1 MDNIIVVGS
10 LNMDLVVRTAHMPAV
25 GETIFGQDFISNP
38 GGKGANQAIAASRLG
53 GKVTMIGRVGTDNYG
68 ETLIDRLKKEKIDTS
83 FIQKD
88 KDAATGI
95 ALITVDKSGQNT
107 IVVVSGANMRL
118 LPDQMED
125 ALAQKTQM
133 SVMILQLELPLEC
146 VERAARIA
154 KNRGAKV
161 ILNPSPVSRFP
172 KEFLH
177 LIDILVP
184 NEIEANQLTSMP
196 VSNMDQAEAAGRHLV
211 KMGVGSVVVTLGKK
225 GAIVV
230 RSDLETFHLHGHS
243 VQVLDTTAAGDAF
256 VGGLAVGLAEGLT
269 LIDAARYGNAAA
281 ALTVTHL
288 GAQGSLPYR
297 SQVEKF
303 AGI

>member
-1 MDNIIVVGS
+1 MENIIVVGS
-10 LNMDLVVRTAHMPAV
+10 LNMDLVVRTPHMPAV

-38 GGKGANQAIAASRLG
+38 GGKGANQAIAAARLG
-53 GKVTMIGRVGTDNYG
+53 GKVTMIGRVGIDNYG
-68 ETLIDRLKKEKIDTS
+68 EVMIDRLRKEKIDTA

-88 KDAATGI
+88 KDVSTGI

-118 LPDQMED
+118 LPDQMEE
-125 ALAQKTQM
+125 ALVKKNQM
-133 SVMILQLELPLEC
+133 SVMLLQLESPLEC

-172 KEFLH
+172 REFLH

-184 NEIEANQLTSMP
+184 NEIEANQLTGLP
-196 VSNMDQAEAAGRHLV
+196 VSTIEQAEAAGRELV
-211 KMGVGSVVVTLGKK
+211 KMGVGSVVITLGKK
-225 GAIVV
+225 GAVV
-230 RSDLETFHLHGHS
+230 IRRDLETFHLHGHA

-256 VGGLAVGLAEGLT
+256 TGGLAVGLAEKLT

-288 GAQGSLPYR
+288 GAQSSLPYR

-303 AGI
+303 VGI